1 MDIIQDISKTTIKL
15 IIQDPF
21 YGHFFTHILRKS
33 NPKIK
38 TASITLTETGS
49 ILLEVNEDYWKTLS
63 IDLKIG
69 CIKHQILH
77 IVFKHIY
84 AIKKYGNA
92 KLFHIAA
99 DLVVNQYLKSTQLHE
114 RAIVLDDFPFLNLK
128 IKESVGY
135 YYKRLQEVYPLNST
149 TSSSTGDTFEKTTL
163 LEEHKGWSAFQQQSG
178 AEKQITAEKL
188 DTYAQMSAKRLKT
201 IDFGNLPGEL
211 ISYLTEVEKR
221 LNPVVNWKRVLRLY
235 MQNSRKTYLKTTL
248 KKPSRRYGTLPGIK
262 IKQKQKILIAIDT
275 SGSIDENDLS
285 SFFSEV
291 YYVWK
296 QSPDIRIV
304 LCDTE
309 IHEQYPY
316 KGILPAIVGGGG
328 GTNFNPPIQFSNTY
342 RPDVLLYFTDGHAL
356 APNIKSRTPIIW
368 IISSDGLSK
377 SDPAWEALPGRKV
390 KLSLS

>member
-15 IIQDPF
+15 IIKEPF
-21 YGHFFTHILRKS
+21 YGHFFTHILRKN

-38 TASITLTETGS
+38 TVSITLTKTES

-63 IDLKIG
+63 VDLKIG

-84 AIKKYGNA
+84 EIKKYGNT
-92 KLFHIAA
+92 KLFNIAA
-99 DLVVNQYLKSTQLHE
+99 DLVVNQYLKKTQLHDN
-114 RAIVLDDFPFLNLK
+114 AIVLDDFPFLNLK
-128 IKESVGY
+128 VKESVSY
-135 YYKRLQEVYPLNST
+135 YYKRLQEVYHLNSA
-149 TSSSTGDTFEKTTL
+149 TSSSSGDKFEKTTL
-163 LEEHKGWSAFQQQSG
+163 LDEHEGWSAFQQQSG
-178 AEKQITAEKL
+178 AEKQITEEKL

-201 IDFGNLPGEL
+201 TDFGDLPSEL
-211 ISYLTEVEKR
+211 ITYLNEVEKR

-275 SGSIDENDLS
+275 SGSIDESDLS
-285 SFFSEV
+285 NFFSEI

-296 QSPDIRIV
+296 QTPDIRIV

-309 IHEQYPY
+309 IHDQYLY
-316 KGILPAIVGGGG
+316 KGVLPKIIGGGG

-342 RPDVLLYFTDGHAL
+342 RPDVLLYFTDGHAH
-356 APNIKSRTPIIW
+356 APSIKSRTPIIW
-368 IISSDGLSK
+368 IISSDGLSI
-377 SDPAWEALPGRKV
+377 SDNEWKELPGRKV